1 MSKSRKNQQPERI
14 VQLKLNISE
23 SPAESTS
30 NGIADGSDRAEDL
43 LSRLND
49 QRNLT
54 EILLDKIVDYENLRK
69 AFKQVKSNGGS
80 AGIDGIELKEFE
92 AWLPTHIAGLVNELL
107 NGSYKVS
114 AVRKVSIPKAG
125 GGTRTLG
132 IPTLKDRMIQQAI
145 YQVLIKLYDPL
156 QSENS
161 YGFRPNRNAH
171 QAILQS
177 SHYIASGKRWVV
189 DIDLEKFFDTVN
201 HDRLMQRLGKGIG
214 DKRLLKLIAQILG
227 SGVMSD
233 GIEEQRIAGTPQGS
247 PLSPL
252 LSNIVLDEL
261 DRELEKR
268 GHNFCRYADDCNI
281 YVNSQKA
288 GERVMTS
295 MTDFIE
301 RKLKLKVNRKKSGVR
316 RCDATNFLGYTILED
331 GSIRTSDTSIDRL
344 KTKIKQICQRNRG
357 ISFKSMLSSLNQM
370 ILGWS
375 NYFRLSNVWLNT
387 FKDLD
392 GWLRRKLR
400 CYRLKQCGKKY
411 SVFKFLRSL
420 GIPVQKS
427 WNVVMYCQGWWA
439 RSSKQTVSKAM
450 GIKWFQEQGLRSLH
464 SEISRLKR

>member
-1 MSKSRKNQQPERI
+1 MSKSRNNQQRSRS
-14 VQLKLNISE
+14 VQLKLNTSE

-43 LSRLND
+43 LSRLNA
-49 QRNLT
+49 QRTLT
-54 EILLDKIVDYENLRK
+54 ETLLDKIVDYENLSK
-69 AFKQVKSNGGS
+69 AYKQVKSNGGS
-80 AGIDGIELKEFE
+80 AGIDGVELKEFE
-92 AWLPTHIAGLVNELL
+92 AWLPAHITGLVEELL
-107 NGSYKVS
+107 NGSYKVN

-145 YQVLIKLYDPL
+145 YQELIKLYDPL
-156 QSENS
+156 QSEHS

-214 DKRLLKLIAQILG
+214 DKRLLKLIGQILG
-227 SGVMSD
+227 SGVMEN
-233 GIEEQRIAGTPQGS
+233 GIEEQRTSGTPQGS

-261 DRELEKR
+261 DLELEKR
-268 GHNFCRYADDCNI
+268 GHCFCRYADDCNI
-281 YVNSQKA
+281 YVKSQKA
-288 GERVMTS
+288 GERVMIS
-295 MTDFIE
+295 MIDFIE
-301 RKLKLKVNRKKSGVR
+301 RKLKLRVNRKKSGIR
-316 RCDATNFLGYTILED
+316 RCDDTSFLGYTILED
-331 GSIRTSDTSIDRL
+331 GSIRASDTSIDRL
-344 KTKIKQICQRNRG
+344 KSKIKQICQRNRG
-357 ISFKSMLSSLNQM
+357 IGFVSLLTTVNHL

-375 NYFRLSNVWLNT
+375 NYFRLINAWLNN

-392 GWLRRKLR
+392 GWIRRKLR
-400 CYRLKQCGKKY
+400 CYRLKQSGRKY

-420 GIPVQKS
+420 GISINKS
-427 WNVVMYCQGWWA
+427 WNVVMYSQGWWVM
-439 RSSKQTVSKAM
+439 SNKQAVSKAM
-450 GIKWFQEQGLRSLH
+450 GIGWFKEQGLRSLH
-464 SEISRLKR
+464 QEVSRLKR